1 MTLSK
6 LIEIKVTT
14 AAYYEEIKNNLGYEW
29 EVHQRHRE
37 YKGEP
42 PRNFGAKALTN
53 DIKDKAENLCKKINR
68 RISEL

>member
-14 AAYYEEIKNNLGYEW
+14 DAYYEEIKNNLGYEW
-29 EVHQRHRE
+29 EVDQRHRD

-42 PRNFGAKALTN
+42 PGNFGAKVLTN
-53 DIKDKAENLCKKINR
+53 EIKDKAENSCKKNR